1 MTKGWANSE
10 RGWVM
15 GDLVGG
21 GNAILLL
28 LTAMMVVG
36 TGIVAVLAARR
47 KELRVARTFL
57 GAGAIIAVAYA
68 GGVIAASAAST
79 ERTLASGE
87 TKWFCGFYLDCHLG
101 LSLDKVEMVTE
112 LPGQGVP
119 LQARGNFHIL
129 TLQLHNSAKNPNI
142 DMLLYRPDVRIVDAS
157 GTKYERSAD
166 AEAVLAYGIQA
177 ARPPIL
183 AAETKVTHQP
193 TQATIAFD
201 LPANVQGARLIV
213 TEGWIVDKVIELG
226 LINDENS
233 IFHQRTYIA
242 LDSNDARTAMR

>member
-1 MTKGWANSE
+1 
-10 RGWVM
+10 M

-28 LTAMMVVG
+28 LTGMTVVG
-36 TGIVAVLAARR
+36 SGIVAFLAMRR
-47 KELRVARTFL
+47 KEPRVARTFIA
-57 GAGAIIAVAYA
+57 AGAIVAVAYL

-79 ERTLASGE
+79 EKTLASGE

-101 LSLDKVEMVTE
+101 LSLDKVEKVAE
-112 LPGQGVP
+112 LPGPAP
-119 LQARGNFHIL
+119 LKARGNFHIL
-129 TLQLHNSAKNPNI
+129 TLGLHNSAKNPNI
-142 DMLLYRPDVRIVDAS
+142 DMLLYRPDARVVDAS
-157 GTKYERSAD
+157 GNKYERSAD
-166 AEAVLAYGIQA
+166 AEAALASNAQA
-177 ARPPIL
+177 VRPPVL

-193 TQATIAFD
+193 TAATIAFD
-201 LPANVQGARLIV
+201 LPANVQAPRLIV

-233 IFHQRTYIA
+233 IFHRRTYIA